1 MVDYYEPFFVFKP
14 MPKAISYVR
23 FSSMHQGK
31 GSTVDRQEQMIREWL
46 QRNPSYEISM
56 SRVDRGLSGYKAE
69 HLAEGGGLR
78 AIQDAI
84 RDGAI
89 TKGDVL
95 LVEAVDRLGR
105 LDHVDMTA
113 LIGGILKAGFASVC
127 R

>member
-1 MVDYYEPFFVFKP
+1 
-14 MPKAISYVR
+14 
-23 FSSMHQGK
+23 MHQGK